1 MVTGSV
7 ISASVAAVVSAAAA
21 AVVSAAAGAAV
32 VSAGLLPPEHAVVAT
47 IAVAIVTANILFFI
61 ADTFLSFI
69 SQVPCVSCTHIYPYI
84 FRYIFTFL

>member
-7 ISASVAAVVSAAAA
+7 ISASVSAALVSAAAA

-61 ADTFLSFI
+61 TDTFLSFLFHTGLL
-69 SQVPCVSCTHIYPYI
+69 C
-84 FRYIFTFL
+84 